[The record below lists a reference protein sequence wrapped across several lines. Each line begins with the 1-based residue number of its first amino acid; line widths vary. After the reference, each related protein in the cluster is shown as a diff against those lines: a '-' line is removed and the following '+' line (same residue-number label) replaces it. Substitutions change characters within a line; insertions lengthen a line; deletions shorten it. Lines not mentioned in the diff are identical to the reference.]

1 MLLIW
6 YNPIKDNYYLRY
18 IKSDY
23 FGNYYIGKVNDYGHI
38 IVQIFYY
45 DDKNFVP
52 IKDYY
57 SYIRDYAIQRENS
70 KRNKLINKLTYL
82 LNKLRD

>member
-23 FGNYYIGKVNDYGHI
+23 FNNYHIGKVNNYGHI

-45 DDKNFVP
+45 DDKNFVS

-57 SYIRDYAIQRENS
+57 SYIHDYVIPKENS
-70 KRNKLINKLTYL
+70 NRNKIINKLAYL
-82 LNKLRD
+82 LNKLKD